1 MGLEC
6 VCVGVRALDANQHH
20 VPTGSVQPRAV
31 RRALEAMQA
40 NVGHRWTIDELAA
53 IAGTSGRTLQRQ
65 FLAFLG
71 RTPYA
76 ALRDIGFEQARRELL
91 LGLNGGKIM
100 DVAARCGF
108 SHLGR
113 FAVEYRRRYGETPS
127 QTVKRQAVLSAALAA
142 MPRLFVP
149 LRDRLTLAFTGIE
162 AGAEHAAIARDMAA
176 DLSTALSRTGIAVT
190 REPSLARYQLT
201 AAIRGE
207 GARLRLLFWLTDRES
222 GRQLWAHRADS
233 LRCDDA
239 SEENL
244 ATRVAAALQPCLRS
258 AEIEHAMQKPRGEL
272 KPYELALRAMPGVLS
287 LDAEGNAQALEW
299 LDVAME
305 RDPSHALAVA
315 LAAWAHL
322 QRVVYHF
329 TAEPFHDR
337 ARAVE
342 LTQRAMALSGDA
354 TTLAVLGNAL
364 TLLGELDVAAQ
375 VITKALSV
383 DGGSA
388 WAWGRSGWID
398 VYRGDPESAIERFN
412 IALDL
417 APHDA
422 LAFNSQIGIGCAHF
436 FAGHYA
442 AAAAWQEKGL
452 SQHPSAF
459 WVHRT
464 MCAAYLHA
472 GAWPQARRSLGILR
486 VHYPELTVSQLP
498 LGMPPL
504 RPAHSDLVVEALS
517 EAGLPA

>member
-6 VCVGVRALDANQHH
+6 VCVGVRALDEDQHH
-20 VPTGSVQPRAV
+20 LPRGSVQPRAV

-40 NVGHRWTIDELAA
+40 NVGHRWSIQELAA

-65 FLAFLG
+65 FLVFLG
-71 RTPYA
+71 KTPHA

-91 LGLNGGKIM
+91 LGLPGKVM
-100 DVAARCGF
+100 DVATRCGF
-108 SHLGR
+108 PHLGR

-142 MPRLFVP
+142 MPPLFVP
-149 LRDRLTLAFTGIE
+149 PSDRLTLAFAGIE
-162 AGAEHAAIARDMAA
+162 AGAEHSGIARDMSA
-176 DLSTALSRTGIAVT
+176 DLSTALSRTGISVT
-190 REPSLARYQLT
+190 RVPSLARYQLT

-207 GARLRLLFWLTDRES
+207 GTRMRLLFWLTDRES

-233 LRCDDA
+233 LRCDDV

-244 ATRVAAALQPCLRS
+244 ATRIAAALQPCLRS

-272 KPYELALRAMPGVLS
+272 NPHEMALRAMPGVLS
-287 LDAEGNAQALEW
+287 FDIEGNAQALEW

-305 RDPSHALAVA
+305 RDPRQSLAIA

-322 QRVVYHF
+322 QRIVYHF
-329 TAEPFHDR
+329 TDEPLRDR
-337 ARAVE
+337 ARAIE
-342 LTQRAMALSGDA
+342 LTQRAMVLSGDA

-364 TLLGELDVAAQ
+364 TLLGELDAAAQ
-375 VITKALSV
+375 VIARALSV

-398 VYRGDPESAIERFN
+398 VYRGEAESAIERFN

-422 LAFNSQIGIGCAHF
+422 LAFNSQVGIGCAHF
-436 FAGHYA
+436 LAGNYA
-442 AAAAWQEKGL
+442 EAARWQERGL
-452 SQHPSAF
+452 SQRPSAF

-472 GAWPQARRSLGILR
+472 GVRPLARRSLGMFR
-486 VHYPELTVSQLP
+486 VRYPELTVSQLK

-504 RPAHSDLVVEALS
+504 PPGPRDLVVEALS

>member
-1 MGLEC
+1 
-6 VCVGVRALDANQHH
+6 LDADQHH
-20 VPTGSVQPRAV
+20 VPAGSLQPRTV
-31 RRALEAMQA
+31 RRALEAMHA
-40 NVGHRWTIDELAA
+40 NVGHRWTIKELAS

-71 RTPYA
+71 KTPHA

-91 LGLNGGKIM
+91 LGLSGGRIM
-100 DVAARCGF
+100 DVAARSGF
-108 SHLGR
+108 PHLGR

-142 MPRLFVP
+142 MPPLFVP
-149 LRDRLTLAFTGIE
+149 LRDRLTLAFAGIE
-162 AGAEHAAIARDMAA
+162 AGAEHAAIARDISA

-190 REPSLARYQLT
+190 REPSRARYQLT
-201 AAIRGE
+201 AAIRGKA
-207 GARLRLLFWLTDRES
+207 ARLRLLFRLTDREN

-233 LRCDDA
+233 PRYDDV

-244 ATRVAAALQPCLRS
+244 ATRIAAALQPYLRS

-272 KPYELALRAMPGVLS
+272 NPHDMALRAMPGVLS
-287 LDAEGNAQALEW
+287 FDVEGNAQALEW

-305 RDPSHALAVA
+305 RDPNQSLAIA

-329 TAEPFHDR
+329 TDEPLYDR
-337 ARAVE
+337 ARAIE
-342 LTQRAMALSGDA
+342 LTQKAMALSGDA

-364 TLLGELDVAAQ
+364 TLLGELDAAAQ
-375 VITKALSV
+375 VIAKALSV

-398 VYRGDPESAIERFN
+398 VYRGEAESAIERFN

-422 LAFNSQIGIGCAHF
+422 LAFNSQVGIGCAHF
-436 FAGHYA
+436 LAGNYA
-442 AAAAWQEKGL
+442 EAAAWQERGL
-452 SQHPSAF
+452 SQRPSAF

-472 GAWPQARRSLGILR
+472 GARPQARRSLGMLR
-486 VHYPELTVSQLP
+486 VRYPELTVSQLK

-504 RPAHSDLVVEALS
+504 PPVQRDLVVEALS